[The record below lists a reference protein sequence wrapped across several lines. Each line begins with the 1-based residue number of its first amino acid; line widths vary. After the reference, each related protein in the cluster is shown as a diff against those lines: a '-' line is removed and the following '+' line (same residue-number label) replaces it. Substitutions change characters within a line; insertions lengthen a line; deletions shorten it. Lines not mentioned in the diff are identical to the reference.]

1 MIIRISIRELPDKTY
16 FDTYYI
22 IDPYS
27 EKHNTKGKFYRL
39 YEITKNEKLPQWE
52 ELDDNIKKM
61 LHQTMHHYRG
71 IFPEPTAHVL
81 ETFPITYFIKHISD
95 TRRLDGQVCVV
106 ESIPSDAKYIIDA
119 TSDEFNVIYDK
130 VMEEDKQWYIRKEAR
145 DKDERIER
153 QKGSSYHGVRFDHN
167 IYNGCIYWL
176 LQLAIIVG
184 FVVLLTTTCL
194 SLI

>member
-71 IFPEPTAHVL
+71 IFPEPTAHV
-81 ETFPITYFIKHISD
+81 
-95 TRRLDGQVCVV
+95 
-106 ESIPSDAKYIIDA
+106 
-119 TSDEFNVIYDK
+119 
-130 VMEEDKQWYIRKEAR
+130 
-145 DKDERIER
+145 
-153 QKGSSYHGVRFDHN
+153 
-167 IYNGCIYWL
+167 
-176 LQLAIIVG
+176 
-184 FVVLLTTTCL
+184 
-194 SLI
+194 